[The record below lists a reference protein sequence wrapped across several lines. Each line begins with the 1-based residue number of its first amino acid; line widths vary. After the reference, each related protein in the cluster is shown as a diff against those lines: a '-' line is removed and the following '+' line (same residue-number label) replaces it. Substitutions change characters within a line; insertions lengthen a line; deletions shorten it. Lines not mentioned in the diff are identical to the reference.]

1 MEQSHQPLE
10 QQPPSPPKQT
20 STGLEPN
27 LAGALSY
34 LCGWVTGL
42 IFFLMEKEN
51 SFVRFHAMQS
61 IMVSAGFT
69 VLFIAAAVLSNIPV
83 IGWLFWIVGY
93 PIVGLASF
101 VAWILLMVK
110 AYQGER
116 FHFPVVGDLAEKN
129 V

>member
-1 MEQSHQPLE
+1 MEQSHQPLD
-10 QQPPSPPKQT
+10 QPPVPKQT

-27 LAGALSY
+27 MAAALSY

-42 IFFLMEKEN
+42 VFYLMEKEN
-51 SFVRFHAMQS
+51 KFVRFHAMQS
-61 IMVSAGFT
+61 IIVSAVFT
-69 VLFIAAAVLSNIPV
+69 VLFIACAILSNIPV

-101 VAWILLMVK
+101 ISWILLMIK

-116 FHFPVVGDLAEKN
+116 FHFPVAGEMAEKHA
-129 V
+129 

>member
-10 QQPPSPPKQT
+10 QQPPLPPKQT

-101 VAWILLMVK
+101 ISWILLMVK

-116 FHFPVVGDLAEKN
+116 FHFPVVGELAEKN

>member
-1 MEQSHQPLE
+1 MEQSHQPLD
-10 QQPPSPPKQT
+10 QPPAPKTT

-42 IFFLMEKEN
+42 VFYLMEKEN
-51 SFVRFHAMQS
+51 NFVRFHAMQS
-61 IMVSAGFT
+61 IIVSAGFT
-69 VLFIAAAVLSNIPV
+69 VLFIGLAILSNIPV

-93 PIVGLASF
+93 PLVGLAAFIS
-101 VAWILLMVK
+101 WILLMIK

-116 FHFPVVGDLAEKN
+116 FHFPVAGELAEKHA
-129 V
+129 

>member
-1 MEQSHQPLE
+1 MEQSHQPME
-10 QQPPSPPKQT
+10 QPQTPKTT

-27 LAGALSY
+27 LAAALSY

-42 IFFLMEKEN
+42 VFFLLEKEN
-51 SFVRFHAMQS
+51 NFVRFHAMQS
-61 IMVSAGFT
+61 IIVSAAFT
-69 VLFIAAAVLSNIPV
+69 VLFIACAILSNIPV

-101 VAWILLMVK
+101 VSWILLMVK

-116 FHFPVVGDLAEKN
+116 FHFPVVGDMAEKHA
-129 V
+129 

>member
-1 MEQSHQPLE
+1 MEQSHQPME
-10 QQPPSPPKQT
+10 SQPPGQKQT

-27 LAGALSY
+27 LASALSY

-42 IFFLMEKEN
+42 VFYLLEKEN
-51 SFVRFHAMQS
+51 NFVRFHAMQS
-61 IMVSAGFT
+61 IIVSAAFT
-69 VLFIAAAVLSNIPV
+69 VLFIACAILSNIPV

-101 VAWILLMVK
+101 VSWILLMVK

-116 FHFPVVGDLAEKN
+116 FHFPVVGEMAEKHA
-129 V
+129 

>member
-1 MEQSHQPLE
+1 MEQSHQPLD
-10 QQPPSPPKQT
+10 QPSTSKTT

-27 LAGALSY
+27 LAAALSY

-42 IFFLMEKEN
+42 VFYLLEKDN
-51 SFVRFHAMQS
+51 NFVRFHAMQS
-61 IMVSAGFT
+61 IIVSAAFT
-69 VLFIAAAVLSNIPV
+69 VLFIACAILSNIPV

-101 VAWILLMVK
+101 ISWIFLMVK

-116 FHFPVVGDLAEKN
+116 FHFPVVGEIAEKHA
-129 V
+129 

>member
-1 MEQSHQPLE
+1 MEQSHQPME
-10 QQPPSPPKQT
+10 HQPQPPKQT

-42 IFFLMEKEN
+42 VFYLMEKEN
-51 SFVRFHAMQS
+51 NFVRFHAMQS
-61 IMVSAGFT
+61 IIVSASFT
-69 VLFIAAAVLSNIPV
+69 VLFIACAILSNIPV

-101 VAWILLMVK
+101 ISWILLMVK

-116 FHFPVVGDLAEKN
+116 FHFPVVGDLAEKHA
-129 V
+129 